1 MERGT
6 RGVFP
11 PTLLHTGTAGC
22 GGFGGGGGAWHGWNG
37 GSGGRT
43 GMTGGPHPSARVA
56 GGPARSFWDM
66 TEENARGGE
75 GRAGAIDYFLY
86 IDARYFARVPS
97 TSQCL
102 LPLRSASSGN
112 DL

>member
-1 MERGT
+1 MGASISA
-6 RGVFP
+6 RGVSSLYVWIP
-11 PTLLHTGTAGC
+11 VEAPLEYG
-22 GGFGGGGGAWHGWNG
+22 
-37 GSGGRT
+37 
-43 GMTGGPHPSARVA
+43 
-56 GGPARSFWDM
+56 
-66 TEENARGGE
+66 EENARGGE

-97 TSQCL
+97 TSQRL